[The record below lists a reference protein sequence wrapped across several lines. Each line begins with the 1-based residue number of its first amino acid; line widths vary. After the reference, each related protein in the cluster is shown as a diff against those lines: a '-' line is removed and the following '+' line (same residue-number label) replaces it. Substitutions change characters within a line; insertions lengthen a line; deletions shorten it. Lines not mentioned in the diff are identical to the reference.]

1 MATRSSPVEWVPLT
15 YALDWR
21 IGVLDVGNWIIRTGI
36 RRMIAMLV
44 EVVLKSGEILFISV
58 KIVSNLLNKTWVFVA
73 RSPSMG

>member
-1 MATRSSPVEWVPLT
+1 M
-15 YALDWR
+15 R

-44 EVVLKSGEILFISV
+44 EVVLNSGEILFISV
-58 KIVSNLLNKTWVFVA
+58 KIVSNLLNKTRVFVA